1 MVLIAAVLLRAGEQN
16 RQQPRGAR
24 GRVGRFG
31 LKRKLLGKEAGKN
44 VMPRRT
50 GPMDICDY
58 CDKKFWAKGLLVG
71 KYVCNFCCV
80 NDPDFL
86 FAKNHFY
93 DALAIQTKWRLS
105 KGKPV
110 KYMGLYLSRVKK
122 RS

>member
-16 RQQPRGAR
+16 RQQPVE
-24 GRVGRFG
+24 RVGAWVDSG
-31 LKRKLLGKEAGKN
+31 LKRKLSGKEAGKN

-58 CDKKFWAKGLLVG
+58 CDKKFWAKGLLGG
-71 KYVCNFCCV
+71 KYVCNFCYV

>member
-1 MVLIAAVLLRAGEQN
+1 MLSLAAVQLCAGGQN
-16 RQQPRGAR
+16 RQQPRGLA
-24 GRVGRFG
+24 GAWAWCG
-31 LKRKLLGKEAGKN
+31 LKN

-58 CDKKFWAKGLLVG
+58 CDKKFWAKGLLGG
-71 KYVCNFCCV
+71 KYVCNFCYV

-86 FAKNHFY
+86 FGKNHFY